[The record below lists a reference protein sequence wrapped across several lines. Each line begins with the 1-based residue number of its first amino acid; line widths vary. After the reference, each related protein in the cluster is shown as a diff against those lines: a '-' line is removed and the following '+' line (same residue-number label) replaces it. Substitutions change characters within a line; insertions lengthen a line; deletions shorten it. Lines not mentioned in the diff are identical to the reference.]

1 MDHLI
6 WNLIINLL
14 DALSYSVLLFLIASG
29 LSLILGL
36 MGILNLAHG
45 SLFMIGTYVG
55 LTLAALG
62 VNFWLAAV
70 LSGIAVMLISLVL
83 ERVFLAPLYK
93 QLDSQILLTVGF
105 VYVFGNAV
113 LWIWGPD
120 PKMGATPAFLSAS
133 LSIGGF
139 AFPTYRLAIIVIGV
153 LLAAGLYLLQDK
165 TRVGSIV
172 RAGVTDKEM
181 AMGLGINI
189 GIVSTAVFLLGGFL
203 AGAGGYLAAPILGA
217 VPELGI
223 TILPPA
229 LIVIIVGGS
238 GSVQGA
244 LLGAVLIGF
253 ASTFGTTFFPDL
265 AMFIIYLAMII
276 VLLVKPAG
284 VLGRKT

>member
-1 MDHLI
+1 MHHLI
-6 WNLIINLL
+6 WNLTITFL

-45 SLFMIGTYVG
+45 SLFMIGAYIG

-62 VNFWLAAV
+62 VNFWLAV
-70 LSGIAVMLISLVL
+70 LLSGFSVVLISLVL
-83 ERVFLAPLYK
+83 ERVFLAPLYR
-93 QLDSQILLTVGF
+93 QIDSQILLTVGF

-120 PKMGATPAFLSAS
+120 PKMGITPAFLAGSVA
-133 LSIGGF
+133 IGHF
-139 AFPTYRLAIIVIGV
+139 SFPVYRFAIIVIGA
-153 LLAAGLYLLQDK
+153 LIALGLYLLQDK

-189 GIVSTAVFLLGGFL
+189 GIVSTSVFLLGGFL

-217 VPELGI
+217 TPQLGI
-223 TILPPA
+223 DILPPA

-244 LLGAVLIGF
+244 ILGAVLIGF

-265 AMFIIYLAMII
+265 AMFTVYLAMII
-276 VLLVKPAG
+276 VLLVKPVG
-284 VLGRKT
+284 ILGRKI